1 MYTGQNFNL
10 GMVPGEGRLPAT
22 KVMEHLVKR
31 QESFGVNY
39 KTDTI
44 AGTLDGCTTNI
55 KVGKEL
61 KKLLQLCL
69 AHGFQLGIVKTVYKP
84 LKKKELDSNDMTASA
99 NSESDHEE
107 EEEEN
112 DSVEEVVE
120 SDGESSDSEDE
131 IHESGDEINESEDED
146 EENDAGNETG
156 MYEEAPEDVLAL
168 NGTYGKVIQKMRKVI
183 NRYAGR
189 STPRSDALQAA
200 IKEWQ
205 KQKVSQITIY
215 QTLFGR

>member
-84 LKKKELDSNDMTASA
+84 LKKKQLDTDDMASQ
-99 NSESDHEE
+99 SESDEE
-107 EEEEN
+107 EEGE
-112 DSVEEVVE
+112 DSGDEVIE
-120 SDGESSDSEDE
+120 SDGGSSDSEDD
-131 IHESGDEINESEDED
+131 ISESGDEIDESSDED
-146 EENDAGNETG
+146 EENIAGNETG
-156 MYEEAPEDVLAL
+156 LYDEAPEDVFPL
-168 NGTYGKVIQKMRKVI
+168 NGSYGKVIQKMRKVI